1 MAAEGKTRRI
11 GELAGQA
18 GISVR
23 ALHHYDK
30 LGLLSPSARTSG
42 GHRCY
47 TSSDVQRLH
56 RIIALQ
62 SCGLSLEEIKT
73 SLDAD
78 ADSNLTNL
86 LRRQLEVVGERIR
99 QAVALRVR
107 LTGVLDALE
116 QMAEPSVTEIL
127 QLIEET
133 TIMHQP
139 LTPAR
144 FAELKEELR
153 RQVREMN
160 AEQFAEFSLKR
171 AQAWAA
177 LSGEEQARLESQRRQ
192 AAPAAD

>member
-1 MAAEGKTRRI
+1 MAAEGKTWRI

-18 GISVR
+18 GITVR
-23 ALHHYDK
+23 ALHHYDQ
-30 LGLLSPSARTSG
+30 LGLLSPSSRTSG

-62 SCGLSLEEIKT
+62 SCGLLLEEIKT

-78 ADSNLTNL
+78 AHSDLTDL

-133 TIMHQP
+133 TIMNQP
-139 LTPAR
+139 LTPER
-144 FAELKEELR
+144 FTELKADLS
-153 RQVREMN
+153 RQVRETN
-160 AEQFAEFSLKR
+160 TEEFAELSRKR
-171 AQAWAA
+171 AQIWAA
-177 LSGEEQARLESQRRQ
+177 LSGEEQARLETQRRQ
-192 AAPAAD
+192 VIPAAD